1 MNKQKTVRQSKDT
14 GLIQNNRINMK
25 VKGKNLAAVEK
36 YDERNFGGNTYEY
49 AMMLCL
55 DTVVKM

>member
-1 MNKQKTVRQSKDT
+1 
-14 GLIQNNRINMK
+14 MK

-55 DTVVKM
+55 DAVVKM

>member
-1 MNKQKTVRQSKDT
+1 
-14 GLIQNNRINMK
+14 MK
-25 VKGKNLAAVEK
+25 VKGENLAAVEK
-36 YDERNFGGNTYEY
+36 YDERNFDGNTYEY